1 MKTQFQVVHPHAAG
15 LDIGSEKVFVAVE
28 EQPVKQFS
36 TYTESY
42 QNLVQYLI
50 ESKVTTVAMEATGVY
65 WIPLYEIL
73 EQAGIDP
80 WLVNPSDVKRVP
92 GRKSDV
98 QDCQWILQLHTFGLL
113 NRCYIPDD
121 KIRILRSYVRLRD
134 DHISMRASHI
144 LHMHKALDLMNIKLH
159 NVISQIDGVSGRR
172 IVDTILA
179 GERDPEKMVQLCD
192 KQILKRKRHQV
203 LLSLKGNY
211 RSEHIFAL
219 SQAVDCYDFYQKKI
233 DECDFQIAQLLDE
246 ITRSMPKPN
255 NTSKPKPTR
264 HNQPDI
270 DNLHTLLLTMASGND
285 ASSISGLSDLSFLKL
300 ISETGTDLEKH
311 WKSPKHFVS
320 WLGLAPIKNSSGKS
334 NRRSKKKFTTPA
346 GQIFRLSA
354 RSVGKS
360 KNYALGAFYRRISTK
375 KGASVATKAT
385 ARKIAVMYFNAITKG
400 LQYVEHGIEQYNK
413 QYQDT
418 QLHILMKKAKQF
430 HFHLVPVTTT

>member
-15 LDIGSEKVFVAVE
+15 IDIGSEKVFVAVE
-28 EQPVKQFS
+28 QQPVKQFS

-50 ESKVTTVAMEATGVY
+50 ENKVTTVAMEATGVY

-172 IVDTILA
+172 IVDAILS

-192 KQILKRKRHQV
+192 KQILKRKRNQV
-203 LLSLKGNY
+203 LLSLEGNY

-219 SQAVDCYDFYQKKI
+219 GQAVDCYDFYQQKI
-233 DECDFQIAQLLDE
+233 EECDFQIAQLLDE
-246 ITRSMPKPN
+246 ITRSMPKPKN
-255 NTSKPKPTR
+255 ISKPKPTR

-334 NRRSKKKFTTPA
+334 NRRSRKKFTTHA

-354 RSVGKS
+354 QSVGKS
-360 KNYALGAFYRRISTK
+360 KNYALGAFYRRISAK
-375 KGASVATKAT
+375 KGAPVATKAT
-385 ARKIAVMYFNAITKG
+385 ARKIAVMYYNAMTKG
-400 LQYVEHGIEQYNK
+400 LQYVEQGIEQYNK
-413 QYQDT
+413 QYQET
-418 QLHILMKKAKQF
+418 QLRILMKKAKQF
-430 HFHLVPVTTT
+430 HFQLVPEPTA